1 MPWDPFCFLLM
12 KEGVFCRRRQGSKK
26 HPYWPII
33 KFISL
38 MKLAVPIKYIERR
51 DMYKNNERKLCEEK
65 GLISEKGPVPLSK
78 KKIGARQLKKNSI
91 THINQNWLF
100 KERR

>member
-1 MPWDPFCFLLM
+1 MPWDPLCFLLM
-12 KEGVFCRRRQGSKK
+12 KEGSVFCRRRQGSKK

-51 DMYKNNERKLCEEK
+51 DMYKNIERKLCEEK
-65 GLISEKGPVPLSK
+65 GLISEKGPVPLRRKNRGKTVK
-78 KKIGARQLKKNSI
+78 KEFNN
-91 THINQNWLF
+91 TH
-100 KERR
+100 KPM

>member
-12 KEGVFCRRRQGSKK
+12 KEGSVFCRRRQGSKK

-51 DMYKNNERKLCEEK
+51 DMYKNIERKLCEEK
-65 GLISEKGPVPLSK
+65 GLISEKGPVPLGRKNRGKTVK
-78 KKIGARQLKKNSI
+78 KEFNN
-91 THINQNWLF
+91 TH
-100 KERR
+100 KPM

>member
-1 MPWDPFCFLLM
+1 
-12 KEGVFCRRRQGSKK
+12 
-26 HPYWPII
+26 
-33 KFISL
+33 
-38 MKLAVPIKYIERR
+38 
-51 DMYKNNERKLCEEK
+51 MYKNNERKLCEEK

>member
-1 MPWDPFCFLLM
+1 
-12 KEGVFCRRRQGSKK
+12 
-26 HPYWPII
+26 
-33 KFISL
+33 

-51 DMYKNNERKLCEEK
+51 DMYKNNERKLCE
-65 GLISEKGPVPLSK
+65 EKGPVPLSK

>member
-65 GLISEKGPVPLSK
+65 GLISEKGPVPLRRKNRGKTVK
-78 KKIGARQLKKNSI
+78 KEFKN
-91 THINQNWLF
+91 THKPKLVV
-100 KERR
+100 